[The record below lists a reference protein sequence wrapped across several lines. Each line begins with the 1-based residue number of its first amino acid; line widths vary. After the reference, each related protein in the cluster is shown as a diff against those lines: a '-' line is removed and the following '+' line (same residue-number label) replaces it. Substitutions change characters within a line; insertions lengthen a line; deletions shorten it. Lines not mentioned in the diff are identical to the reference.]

1 LTVKVKPS
9 KGIRSSSAII
19 GNNRRQRIKKTRAR
33 FLSTG
38 DRSAEIP
45 ANSATAAIVG
55 RLDSWRVT
63 DAVRFRAPS
72 RIERLFRII
81 FPARVHATLDSG
93 HSLAVLYDGDR
104 DCDSDSADNRHD
116 RNENREN
123 LRTKYLIDQRFVS
136 EQN

>member
-1 LTVKVKPS
+1 MNPTVTPAA
-9 KGIRSSSAII
+9 GIGPRVASGMAARRVPRAAS
-19 GNNRRQRIKKTRAR
+19 RRQ
-33 FLSTG
+33 
-38 DRSAEIP
+38 D
-45 ANSATAAIVG
+45 V
-55 RLDSWRVT
+55 
-63 DAVRFRAPS
+63 PS

-81 FPARVHATLDSG
+81 FAARVHATLDSG
-93 HSLAVLYDGDR
+93 HSLAVAYDGER